1 VRWIGWLHYW
11 PGHGASPCERS
22 TREQENF
29 GVTSSQRLR
38 ASALIALALSPLG
51 AGVATAQEAE
61 GEAKDGVRWFLPAE
75 PFAPL
80 IADPWETQIRGS
92 IVSAKLNLG
101 GLEGADP
108 EAVELLEKWNTQ
120 AEVALAYRQN
130 IVQFQRETESR
141 PAIAIG
147 FEVGVFS
154 RFLLETS
161 QKDFMSADFRVG
173 LPFQIT
179 WSGWEGRFEILHM
192 SSHFGDDL
200 FDRLGLVNEQVTFD
214 GIQLIAAR
222 RLIPAVRL
230 YAGGNFNFHSN
241 PGVEEISVQWG
252 LEWDKSEIA
261 RDGHVFPL
269 FAANFRITDETD
281 RVAGTALAGATFR
294 ISGVR
299 LQLALRGHFGP
310 SPIGKF
316 RNHDENFIGLGLRFL
331 P

>member
-1 VRWIGWLHYW
+1 M
-11 PGHGASPCERS
+11 
-22 TREQENF
+22 T
-29 GVTSSQRLR
+29 TSQRLGSSVL
-38 ASALIALALSPLG
+38 ASLALLALG
-51 AGVATAQEAE
+51 AGFAAAQEPE
-61 GEAKDGVRWFLPAE
+61 GHSEDGVRWFLPSE

-92 IVSAKLNLG
+92 IVSTKLTLD
-101 GLEGADP
+101 GLEGADA
-108 EAVELLEKWNTQ
+108 EAVELLEESNAQ
-120 AEVALAYRQN
+120 SEVALAYRQN

-141 PAIAIG
+141 PAIAIA

-154 RFLLETS
+154 RFMLETP
-161 QKDFMSADFRVG
+161 QRDFVSADFRVG
-173 LPFQIT
+173 LPVEIT

-200 FDRLGLVNEQVTFD
+200 FDRLGLENDQVTFD
-214 GIQLIAAR
+214 GIQLLAAR

-241 PGVEEISVQWG
+241 PDVEEVAVQWG
-252 LEWDKSEIA
+252 LEWDQSEIDRKA
-261 RDGHVFPL
+261 HVFPL
-269 FAANFRITDETD
+269 FAANFRITDQTD

-310 SPIGKF
+310 STIGKF
-316 RNHDENFIGLGLRFL
+316 RNFDENFIGLGLRFL

>member
-1 VRWIGWLHYW
+1 M
-11 PGHGASPCERS
+11 
-22 TREQENF
+22 T
-29 GVTSSQRLR
+29 TSQRFLVSTLIG
-38 ASALIALALSPLG
+38 SALLVPASDRAVAQGSPDG
-51 AGVATAQEAE
+51 D
-61 GEAKDGVRWFLPAE
+61 DGVRWFLPDE

-92 IVSAKLNLG
+92 IISGKLDLE

-108 EAVELLEKWNTQ
+108 EAVDLLEEWNAQ
-120 AEVALAYRQN
+120 AEVAIGYRQN
-130 IVQFQRETESR
+130 IVQFQRETPSR
-141 PAIAIG
+141 PAIAIA

-161 QKDFMSADFRVG
+161 QRDFISADFRVG
-173 LPFQIT
+173 LPFEIT

-200 FDRLGLVNEQVTFD
+200 FDRLGLANEQVTFD
-214 GIQLIAAR
+214 GFQLIAAR
-222 RLIPAVRL
+222 RLIPEVRL

-241 PGVEEISVQWG
+241 PGVEELSVQWG
-252 LEWDKSEIA
+252 LEWDRSEID
-261 RDGHVFPL
+261 REGHVFPL

-294 ISGVR
+294 VSRVR
-299 LQLALRGHFGP
+299 LQLGLRGHFGP
-310 SPIGKF
+310 SAVGKF
-316 RNHDENFIGLGLRFL
+316 RNFDEDFIGLGLRII